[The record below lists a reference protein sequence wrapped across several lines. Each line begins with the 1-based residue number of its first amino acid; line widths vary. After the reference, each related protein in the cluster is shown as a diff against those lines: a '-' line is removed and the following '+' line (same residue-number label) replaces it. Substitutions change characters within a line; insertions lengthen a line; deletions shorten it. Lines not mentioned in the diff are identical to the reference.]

1 MAATTETMAG
11 TAPDANPVERLRQ
24 AFNRLG
30 EQQKMI
36 FLVGVAALIAVVVGS
51 ILWSRQPD
59 WKVLFSNLNEKDGGA
74 IVAILETQN
83 TPHRYSDGGSLMV
96 PAERVHEVR
105 LKLASQGKLG
115 RVRVDGKSKIRH
127 QPVCRTSKLS
137 TGP

>member
-59 WKVLFSNLNEKDGGA
+59 WKVLFSNLNEKDVALEQTDLTREELDRILDPRGLTEGG
-74 IVAILETQN
+74 I
-83 TPHRYSDGGSLMV
+83 
-96 PAERVHEVR
+96 HE
-105 LKLASQGKLG
+105 
-115 RVRVDGKSKIRH
+115 
-127 QPVCRTSKLS
+127 
-137 TGP
+137 